1 MAKRKHFGDLS
12 NSELNPAEQEV
23 LWLVDGYLEDLS
35 DSTAWGASQIELAE
49 LAHGKRIQDEALP
62 EQLAVMHAAMVRMV
76 EWSHGHEHNWDEVAR
91 LSWLATKLLRMKL
104 PVTEDDLIRMI
115 DSAILVRRTFLWLW
129 PLGGLLGTI
138 EKFVKAGSGLPNGL
152 KPALERL
159 APVANENERSEVRKH
174 APRIAKILGGTEGHV
189 GLAPSEWGRAATE
202 AIEGLEASSRDAWA
216 ALLGHAVNGGGKAS
230 PSAKWLAETGPLVA
244 AVGVEVFGETLAGWL
259 GGLTLDPQNPEPNTD
274 ILKGLIWAAGTQG
287 DDALA
292 PDIARFCERCFRKVP
307 GIGPPAV
314 KLGNACLI
322 TLGAMTGDRAAAQLV
337 RLRGRI
343 KQAQPKGKIEA
354 ALAAAAERAGLTVAD
369 LEEIALPTF
378 GLDGKGCRKDMLG
391 DVTAEISIT
400 GSDEITLSWTGADGK
415 ARKAAPASVKADHAD
430 ELKSLRAEIKE
441 IKGLLSGQR
450 WRLES
455 LYLAQRSWPLADW
468 RKRYLEHPL
477 MANLA
482 RRLIWKFGEV
492 AAVPVGEGLVGVDGK
507 EVSPVSGAIVSPW
520 HPIEVAADEV
530 LAWRRRLAAL
540 EITQPFKQAHRE
552 IYVLTDAER
561 ATNVYSNRFAAH
573 VLRQHQMNALCQA
586 RGWRYNMQ
594 GAWDQ
599 EESVPTLHLPN
610 WGLSV
615 EFWVNHASD
624 DYLESGIYVY
634 RATDQVRFLDPH
646 EGVVPLERVPPLV
659 LSEAMRDVDLFVGV
673 ASVGNNPEWR
683 DGGPEGRFRDYWWG
697 FSFGELGETAKTR
710 KAVLEVLLP
719 KLKIADLCELKDK
732 FLNVRG
738 TKRTYKIHLGSG
750 NILMTPN
757 DEYLCIVP
765 EQGKAAKGGDNLRL
779 PFEGDRTLSL
789 IISKAFM
796 LAADDKITDRTI
808 LSQIGG

>member
-23 LWLVDGYLEDLS
+23 LWLVDGYLENLS
-35 DSTAWGASQIELAE
+35 DSTAWEASQIELAE

-62 EQLAVMHAAMVRMV
+62 EQLAVVHAAMVRMV
-76 EWSHGHEHNWDEVAR
+76 EWSRRHGHNWDEVAR

-138 EKFVKAGSGLPNGL
+138 EKFVKAGSGLPDGL
-152 KPALERL
+152 KLALERL
-159 APVANENERSEVRKH
+159 APVASENERSEVRKY

-189 GLAPSEWGRAATE
+189 GLAPSEWGQAATKE
-202 AIEGLEASSRDAWA
+202 LENLEASSRDAWA
-216 ALLGHAVNGGGKAS
+216 ALLGHAVDGGGKTS
-230 PSAKWLAETGPLVA
+230 PSAKWLAAAGPLVG
-244 AVGVEVFGETLAGWL
+244 AVGAAPFGETLAGWL
-259 GGLTLDPQNPEPNTD
+259 GGLTLDPQNPEPNKD
-274 ILKGLIWAAGTQG
+274 ILKGLLWAAGTL
-287 DDALA
+287 DNDALA
-292 PDIARFCERCFRKVP
+292 PDIARFCERCFKKVP

-322 TLGAMTGDRAAAQLV
+322 TLGAMTGERAAAQLV

-343 KQAQPKGKIEA
+343 KQAQPKEKIEA
-354 ALAAAAERAGLTVAD
+354 ALGVAAERSGLTVAD
-369 LEEIALPTF
+369 LEEIALPAF
-378 GLDGKGCRKDMLG
+378 GLDGEGSRKETLG
-391 DVTAEISIT
+391 EITAEIRIA
-400 GSDEITLSWTGADGK
+400 GSDEVTLSWMGADGK
-415 ARKAAPASVKADHAD
+415 PRKSVPAAIKAGHAD

-441 IKGLLSGQR
+441 IKGLLAGQR
-450 WRLES
+450 FRLES
-455 LYLAQRSWPLADW
+455 LYLNQRSWSFADW

-482 RRLIWKFGEV
+482 RRLIWKFGDV
-492 AAVPVGEGLVGVDGK
+492 AAIPAGDGFIDVDG
-507 EVSPVSGAIVSPW
+507 EAVEPPAGATVSPW
-520 HPIEVAADEV
+520 HPLDADADGV
-530 LAWRRRLAAL
+530 LAWRRRLAVL
-540 EITQPFKQAHRE
+540 DIVQPFKQAHRE

-561 ATNVYSNRFAAH
+561 ETNVYSNRFAAH
-573 VLRQHQMNALCQA
+573 ILRQHQMNALCQA
-586 RGWRYNMQ
+586 RSWRYTLQ

-599 EESVPTLHLPN
+599 EESVPTLHLPG

-615 EFWVNHASD
+615 EFWVSHASD
-624 DYLESGIYVY
+624 DYLESGIYLY
-634 RATDQVRFLDPH
+634 RATDQVRFLDELGEP
-646 EGVVPLERVPPLV
+646 VRLADVPPLV
-659 LSEAMRDVDLFVGV
+659 LSETMRDVDLFVGV
-673 ASVGNNPEWR
+673 ASVGNNPEWQ

-710 KAVLEVLLP
+710 KAVLEELVP
-719 KLKIADLCELKDK
+719 RLKIAGQCELKDK

-765 EQGKAAKGGDNLRL
+765 DQSKAAKGGDSLRL

-789 IISKAFM
+789 IISKAFL
-796 LAADDKITDRTI
+796 LAEDDKITDRTI